1 MLCGSNMRSPEESGS
16 DFSTINARRRACPR
30 LTVKA
35 LEEMRVPFRFEQLKT
50 KSCKTRGRLSS
61 EKNLVEKDVRS
72 YAQVKTGD
80 SINWTSLSI

>member
-1 MLCGSNMRSPEESGS
+1 MRSPEESGS
-16 DFSTINARRRACPR
+16 DFSPMNARRKACPR

-35 LEEMRVPFRFEQLKT
+35 LEEMRVSFRFEQLKT
-50 KSCKTRGRLSS
+50 KSFKTRGRLSS
-61 EKNLVEKDVRS
+61 EKNLVEKDVSS